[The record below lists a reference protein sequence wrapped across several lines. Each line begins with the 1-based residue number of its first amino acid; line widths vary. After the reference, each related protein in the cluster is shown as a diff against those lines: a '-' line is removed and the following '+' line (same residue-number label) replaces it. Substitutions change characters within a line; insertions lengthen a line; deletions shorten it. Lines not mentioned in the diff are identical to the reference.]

1 MRQFSLVLV
10 KNRKNALYRRNAE
23 SEFLSRAVALE
34 NRYISG
40 RTIVNAK
47 FTRPSPKES
56 YVNIVRKLCPALPF
70 FFHKRTWKM
79 ILHHYEGIVN
89 VCLYFLNRFKSD
101 CGLGEQYASQRFPTI
116 AIDILLQIFI
126 RTEAKC
132 ILPFIEKYTARRL
145 FLEFLFILV
154 GTIEQI
160 NFVLSQIYVT

>member
-1 MRQFSLVLV
+1 MKVTREINFFFFFLFCLLWVQKLLYFIAGEVLQVKFRKPERKYSRKNTVRQFSLVLV

-70 FFHKRTWKM
+70 FFTK
-79 ILHHYEGIVN
+79 G
-89 VCLYFLNRFKSD
+89 
-101 CGLGEQYASQRFPTI
+101 P
-116 AIDILLQIFI
+116 
-126 RTEAKC
+126 
-132 ILPFIEKYTARRL
+132 EK
-145 FLEFLFILV
+145 
-154 GTIEQI
+154 
-160 NFVLSQIYVT
+160 